1 MIRFNRFLRMAMKA
15 GLLMLPLLLTQAAV
29 SSTDAAN
36 SIGKIHS
43 LRMFGYGSLPGETK
57 KAVYQNDP
65 VFSGQT
71 METVEKGAMTILF
84 SDGTEFRLGPAASM
98 TLDKYVYDPAGK
110 ANALNI
116 NMVSGMFRFTTGRI
130 NKEAVQ
136 LKTPVATIGIRGT
149 DFGVAVEKSGNTII
163 QVFSG
168 QVAVGSK
175 GGEKLVNPGEYIS
188 VEVGGVAAVQKVPF
202 FFAPPAVGPSANVVS
217 RESEDRGGG
226 GGDSPSNEPAAEAP
240 ASSGGVSTTS
250 GGPLAG
256 PGGPP

>member
-1 MIRFNRFLRMAMKA
+1 MIRFNRSLRMATKA
-15 GLLMLPLLLTQAAV
+15 GLLMMPLLLTQAV

-43 LRMFGYGSLPGETK
+43 LRMFAYGTLPGEAK

-71 METVEKGAMTILF
+71 METVEKGAMTVLF

-116 NMVSGMFRFTTGRI
+116 NMASGMFRFTTGKI

-149 DFGVAVEKSGNTII
+149 DFGVSVEKSGDTII

-168 QVAVGSK
+168 QVAVGTKS
-175 GGEKLVNPGEYIS
+175 GEQLVNPGEYIT
-188 VEVGGVAAVQKVPF
+188 VEAKGVAAVQKVPY
-202 FFAPPAVGPSANVVS
+202 FFAPPGVGPSANVVA
-217 RESEDRGGG
+217 RESDDRGGDGDG
-226 GGDSPSNEPAAEAP
+226 GANEASASAPAADEPAGPSN
-240 ASSGGVSTTS
+240 
-250 GGPLAG
+250 
-256 PGGPP
+256 PPDPPVP

>member
-1 MIRFNRFLRMAMKA
+1 MIRFNRSLRMAMKT
-15 GLLMLPLLLTQAAV
+15 GLLILPLLLTQAV

-43 LRMFGYGSLPGETK
+43 LRMFAYGTLPGETK

-71 METVEKGAMTILF
+71 METVEKGAMTVLF

-116 NMVSGMFRFTTGRI
+116 NMVSGMFRFTTGKI

-168 QVAVGSK
+168 QVAVATK
-175 GGEKLVNPGEYIS
+175 GGEKLVNPGEYIT
-188 VEVGGVAAVQKVPF
+188 VEAAGVAAVQKVPY

-217 RESEDRGGG
+217 RESEDRSGG
-226 GGDSPSNEPAAEAP
+226 GGDAPSNEPAAEAP
-240 ASSGGVSTTS
+240 ASNGGVDPNTGGPSGGTF
-250 GGPLAG
+250 
-256 PGGPP
+256 GPP

>member
-1 MIRFNRFLRMAMKA
+1 MIRFNRSLRMATKA
-15 GLLMLPLLLTQAAV
+15 GLLMLPLLLTQAV
-29 SSTDAAN
+29 SSTNAAN

-43 LRMFGYGSLPGETK
+43 LRMFAYGTLPGETK

-71 METVEKGAMTILF
+71 METVEKGAMTVLF
-84 SDGTEFRLGPAASM
+84 SDGTEFRLGPAARM

-116 NMVSGMFRFTTGRI
+116 NMVSGMFRFTTGKI

-149 DFGVAVEKSGNTII
+149 DFGVSVEKSGDTIV

-168 QVAVGSK
+168 QVAIGTKS
-175 GGEKLVNPGEYIS
+175 GEQLVNPGEYIT
-188 VEVGGVAAVQKVPF
+188 VEAKGVAAVQKVPY
-202 FFAPPAVGPSANVVS
+202 FFAPPGVGPSANVVA
-217 RESEDRGGG
+217 RESDDRGGD
-226 GGDSPSNEPAAEAP
+226 GGDNGATEAAASAPADDDDEPANP
-240 ASSGGVSTTS
+240 
-250 GGPLAG
+250 G
-256 PGGPP
+256 PGPGDPQVP

>member
-1 MIRFNRFLRMAMKA
+1 MIRFNRSLRMATKA
-15 GLLMLPLLLTQAAV
+15 GLLMLPLLLTQAVAT
-29 SSTDAAN
+29 STDAAN
-36 SIGKIHS
+36 AIGKIHS
-43 LRMFGYGSLPGETK
+43 LRMFAYGTLPGETK

-71 METVEKGAMTILF
+71 METVEKGAMTVLF

-116 NMVSGMFRFTTGRI
+116 NMVSGMFRFTTGKI

-149 DFGVAVEKSGNTII
+149 DFGVSVEKSGNTII

-168 QVAVGSK
+168 QVAVGTKS
-175 GGEKLVNPGEYIS
+175 GEQLVNPGEYIT
-188 VEVGGVAAVQKVPF
+188 VEAKGVAAVQKVPY
-202 FFAPPAVGPSANVVS
+202 FFAPPGVGPSANVVA
-217 RESEDRGGG
+217 RESDDR
-226 GGDSPSNEPAAEAP
+226 
-240 ASSGGVSTTS
+240 SSGGDASQHES
-250 GGPLAG
+250 ASAPSAGPQAG
-256 PGGPP
+256 PGLSPNQGPVP